1 MSSRYSSYF
10 LFPLVILSNIQFSLV
25 NYHLVRM
32 GRFFSDG
39 FFYSNSVSNED
50 DTAAV
55 YNAEDDK
62 DEEDIDMITKVND
75 GIYIKKWN

>member
-1 MSSRYSSYF
+1 
-10 LFPLVILSNIQFSLV
+10 
-25 NYHLVRM
+25 M